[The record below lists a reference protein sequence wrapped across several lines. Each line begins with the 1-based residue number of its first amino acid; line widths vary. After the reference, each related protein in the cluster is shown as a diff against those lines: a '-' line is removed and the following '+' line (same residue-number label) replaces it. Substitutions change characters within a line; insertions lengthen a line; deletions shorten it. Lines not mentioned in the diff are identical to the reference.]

1 MILTEMFEIYNDDY
15 TYNCIACEAQTII
28 LSQILTSDEEEL
40 KAWLSE
46 YAGNHVA
53 IIRIDPLGIYE
64 DGNFVDLDEYEF
76 VDYIRDTY
84 DQWDVDGEEYI
95 ENRIAVYGFPNYYT
109 DDDDD
114 DDDDYDEDDEM

>member
-1 MILTEMFEIYNDDY
+1 MILTEMFEIHNDDY

-46 YAGNHVA
+46 YASNRVA
-53 IIRIDPLGIYE
+53 IIRIDPLEIYE
-64 DGNFVDLDEYEF
+64 DGKFVDLDEYEF

-84 DQWDVDGEEYI
+84 DQWDGDGEEYI

-114 DDDDYDEDDEM
+114 DYEDDEDDDM